1 MLSVS
6 LSIVLESI
14 ESLGLEVDRDTSL
27 FSFVLISVV
36 LLGRQRV
43 WLILW
48 LIFSWCFCYRVMLK
62 IKFVVD

>member
-1 MLSVS
+1 VLSVS

-43 WLILW
+43 
-48 LIFSWCFCYRVMLK
+48 R
-62 IKFVVD
+62 